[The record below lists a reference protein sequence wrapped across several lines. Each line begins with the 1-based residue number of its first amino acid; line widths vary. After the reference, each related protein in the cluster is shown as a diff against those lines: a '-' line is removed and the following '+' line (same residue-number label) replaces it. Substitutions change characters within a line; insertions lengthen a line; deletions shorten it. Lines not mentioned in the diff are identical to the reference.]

1 MEHRL
6 QMTNVLSELT
16 ENQNRRRQYSRPI
29 CEDRYVNKRTN
40 VLRELTQN
48 HHLKQT
54 CEGCGIGKIGTAALY
69 SFCGQVFVC
78 DNECFQ
84 LYIDSIPY
92 GIPE

>member
-16 ENQNRRRQYSRPI
+16 ENQNRRRQRPT
-29 CEDRYVNKRTN
+29 CEGRYINKRTN
-40 VLRELTQN
+40 VLRELTKN

-54 CEGCGIGKIGTAALY
+54 CQGCGIGKIGTAALY
-69 SFCGQVFVC
+69 SCCGWVFIC
-78 DNECFQ
+78 EDACFQ

-92 GIPE
+92 GCPG